1 MIIYAIVFLE
11 RPDKE
16 ELETTQL
23 SGLAIFIIDKAI
35 ATGSSR
41 RYTKRVLLFL
51 F

>member
-11 RPDKE
+11 GPYKE
-16 ELETTQL
+16 EKRTTPL
-23 SGLAIFIIDKAI
+23 SDLALFIIDKAI